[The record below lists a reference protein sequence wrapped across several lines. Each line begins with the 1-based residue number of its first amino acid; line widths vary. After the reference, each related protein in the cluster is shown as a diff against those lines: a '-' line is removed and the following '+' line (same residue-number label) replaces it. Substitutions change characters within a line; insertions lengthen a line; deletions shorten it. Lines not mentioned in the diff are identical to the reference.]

1 MISLILSCILPLAN
15 GAEVGISAQ
24 VQLAPG
30 IAVSLH
36 PDSYY
41 TQRDHDRQ
49 ASLTRIQ
56 AERDRDQRNRD
67 DYDKQPV
74 RGPGSL
80 AVWRDTPEQHTKQS
94 QNLQNQQAAHEQ
106 VRVAQEQT
114 IHGQENQDRA
124 EQKH

>member
-1 MISLILSCILPLAN
+1 MSL
-15 GAEVGISAQ
+15 Q
-24 VQLAPG
+24 
-30 IAVSLH
+30 

-49 ASLTRIQ
+49 ASLAWIQ

-74 RGPGSL
+74 RVPGSL
-80 AVWRDTPEQHTKQS
+80 AIWRDTPVQHTEES
-94 QNLQNQQAAHEQ
+94 PNLRSQQAAHEQ
-106 VRVAQEQT
+106 VRVAQEQK
-114 IHGQENQDRA
+114 INGEANQDRA